1 VAEQGSPAPPLVAG
15 GSTVDPLLRRPIQ
28 FPFGLSFETVTA
40 PWGGHFAHR
49 PIAILWS
56 GRAALGDRPRKGR
69 LAGLTSQSLT
79 HTIGQGVPVRA
90 TAN

>member
-40 PWGGHFAHR
+40 RWGGHFAHR
-49 PIAILWS
+49 PIAIL
-56 GRAALGDRPRKGR
+56 
-69 LAGLTSQSLT
+69 
-79 HTIGQGVPVRA
+79 
-90 TAN
+90 